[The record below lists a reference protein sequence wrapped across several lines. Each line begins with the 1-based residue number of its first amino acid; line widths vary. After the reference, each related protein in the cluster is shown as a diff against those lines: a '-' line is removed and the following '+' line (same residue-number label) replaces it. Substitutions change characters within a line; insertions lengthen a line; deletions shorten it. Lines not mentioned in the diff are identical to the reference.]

1 MKTLKRAEVAFHHLC
16 TDWHYFQTVMA
27 ADVTVF
33 FWFLARV
40 GDRWMLWRAD
50 SRLRGVLGVY
60 TAEVETLSSA

>member
-1 MKTLKRAEVAFHHLC
+1 
-16 TDWHYFQTVMA
+16 MA